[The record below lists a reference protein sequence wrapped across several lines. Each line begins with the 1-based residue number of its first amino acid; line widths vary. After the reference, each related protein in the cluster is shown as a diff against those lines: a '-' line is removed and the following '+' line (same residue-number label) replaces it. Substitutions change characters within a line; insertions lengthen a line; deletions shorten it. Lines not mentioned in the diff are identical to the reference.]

1 MKNGRHR
8 ARVRQRGVRK
18 DADAVARRA
27 AARLA
32 AGGLGLAC
40 SRSLGLARTDPL
52 SSLRL
57 PYLYRR
63 PCRHCWPVFCR
74 RGATNRFT
82 RMHVLSQARA
92 RAEEHACTPARTQAC
107 KPEMHTC
114 TDGGRRKRT
123 RMHAERLH
131 KHKHTWSRWLFLNLR
146 LPCSPRPTASLGCT
160 YATRHAAQCW
170 AQNRRRYRSRTPRAR
185 DASRENCPGQANI
198 RDCVILFLGGALSRL
213 QPGLGLGSVPRHR
226 ADYPERQAESGGI

>member
-1 MKNGRHR
+1 
-8 ARVRQRGVRK
+8 
-18 DADAVARRA
+18 
-27 AARLA
+27 
-32 AGGLGLAC
+32 
-40 SRSLGLARTDPL
+40 
-52 SSLRL
+52 
-57 PYLYRR
+57 
-63 PCRHCWPVFCR
+63 
-74 RGATNRFT
+74 
-82 RMHVLSQARA
+82 MHVLSKARA

-123 RMHAERLH
+123 CMHAERLH

-198 RDCVILFLGGALSRL
+198 RDCVILFFGRSPQPPPAGPRPRLSAQAPSGLSGAAS
-213 QPGLGLGSVPRHR
+213 GEWGYIVVAH
-226 ADYPERQAESGGI
+226 ACWAESALPRCDWSDRRRRRRKVYRRLCFATFSHLLIVNLLLFLLRLL